1 MVNVNKIKGKM
12 TEKEI
17 NAETMAK
24 ALGIDKSTFYRKL
37 NSGGTNFS
45 VGEAYIISMRLNLT
59 KDEVND
65 IFFAQESHD
74 MRN

>member
-24 ALGIDKSTFYRKL
+24 ELGINKSTFYRKL
-37 NSGGTNFS
+37 NSGGSNFS
-45 VGEAYIISMRLNLT
+45 VGEAFIISMRLNLT